1 MAAIYYADS
10 EGYSK
15 IGDIGVIIINNILER
30 RHLNILAYISS
41 VVYFVDGKTGFS
53 RDDKVLETLR
63 SDFLLS

>member
-15 IGDIGVIIINNILER
+15 IGNIGVIILNNIIER
-30 RHLNILAYISS
+30 RHLNILAYISL

-53 RDDKVLETLR
+53 RDDKV
-63 SDFLLS
+63 